1 MKYNQAGIFLNK
13 GTTTERQ
20 YKIEA
25 FDYRCLR
32 KILNI
37 DWRLHISNQQI
48 RDTVGIP
55 SACDIIKR
63 QRLKWF
69 GHVIRMENTRLPRQ
83 ILLKWEPPNRKITRG
98 RPITTWKTTIER
110 DLKNI
115 RHNWS
120 WEEAVNTAKDRNEWF
135 KMLPI
140 APPGVRSNR

>member
-1 MKYNQAGIFLNK
+1 MSTLTY
-13 GTTTERQ
+13 GTETWQLTALQED
-20 YKIEA
+20 KIEA

-55 SACDIIKR
+55 PACDIIKR

-83 ILLKWEPPNRKITRG
+83 ILLKWEPPNRKTTRG

-110 DLKNI
+110 DLKII
-115 RHNWS
+115 RNNWS
-120 WEEAVNTAKDRNEWF
+120 
-135 KMLPI
+135 
-140 APPGVRSNR
+140 